1 MNITTADIAE
11 CALAIQQLLKDSQ
24 DMQDIGATV
33 DLAEPENEDQ
43 SRCPWVGVYPLRTPF
58 PTRTLGMGAGFRA
71 QNNEFVLI
79 CQQTHPNDGAA
90 CLALLGELVQAVTS
104 AILSDT
110 TLKGTVQTL
119 GDFEVEF
126 LGTRKL
132 NDQVLQT
139 AAIRGV
145 GLTTVSGG

>member
-1 MNITTADIAE
+1 MTPRLSVVVPYYNVADYIAE
-11 CALAIQQLLKDSQ
+11 CLDS
-24 DMQDIGATV
+24 
-33 DLAEPENEDQ
+33 
-43 SRCPWVGVYPLRTPF
+43 LR
-58 PTRTLGMGAGFRA
+58 R
-71 QNNEFVLI
+71 
-79 CQQTHPNDGAA
+79 
-90 CLALLGELVQAVTS
+90 
-104 AILSDT
+104 
-110 TLKGTVQTL
+110 QTL